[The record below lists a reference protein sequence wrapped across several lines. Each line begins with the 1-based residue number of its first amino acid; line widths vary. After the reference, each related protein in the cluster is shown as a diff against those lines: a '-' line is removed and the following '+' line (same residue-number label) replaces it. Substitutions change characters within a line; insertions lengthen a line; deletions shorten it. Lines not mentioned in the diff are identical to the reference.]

1 MPGIVVILDTFP
13 HVQPCHLTH
22 LGTLAGSQ
30 RLGSGAASGNG
41 VSGPL
46 SEVSNWGEAI
56 DLSSHLFSCL
66 PMSTGQ
72 GAG

>member
-1 MPGIVVILDTFP
+1 MPEIVVILDTFP
-13 HVQPCHLTH
+13 HVQPYHLTQ
-22 LGTLAGSQ
+22 LGTLTGSQ
-30 RLGSGAASGNG
+30 TPGSDAVSGNG

-56 DLSSHLFSCL
+56 DLSSHLFSYL